1 MRKIIYITIACVLL
15 AVIFLIKFLFAKKE
29 LRNITKQIR
38 DYNNKKTNKK
48 IDVSL
53 SNKYIEELASEV
65 NNLIDLHAKS
75 VIEKQWVENELKQAV
90 ANMSHDLRTPLTSI
104 LGYIQLMEDEDVN
117 EEDKKEYLKIA
128 KNRTKRLQTLL
139 NDFFELSVIESVDH
153 NLKLEKLKMNSIVEE
168 TLINLYDRFNE
179 KQIVPAMEIPKENIN
194 IIANESALKRV
205 IENLV
210 TNAIKYSDG
219 DISIKLEKLDSTVV
233 LTISNDAKYLTKRD
247 VELFFDRFYTADQ
260 TRLGSGTGLGLSIAK
275 SLMKKM
281 NGELSA
287 SLKDYTLY
295 MKCEWNNM

>member
-1 MRKIIYITIACVLL
+1 M
-15 AVIFLIKFLFAKKE
+15 IFLIKFLFTQKE
-29 LRNITKQIR
+29 LKNITNQLK

-48 IDVSL
+48 IDVTL
-53 SNKYIEELASEV
+53 INKDIGELASEV

-75 VIEKQWVENELKQAV
+75 IIEKQSVENELKQAV

-104 LGYIQLMEDEDVN
+104 LGYIQLMEDKDIT
-117 EEDKKEYLKIA
+117 EEDKNEYLKIA

-153 NLKLEKLKMNSIVEE
+153 DLKLESLKMNVLVEE
-168 TLINLYDRFNE
+168 ILINLYDRFNE
-179 KQIVPAMEIPKENIN
+179 KQIVPSIEIPKENIN

-219 DISIKLEKLDSTVV
+219 NISIKLEKLDSVVV

-247 VELFFDRFYTADQ
+247 VDLFFDRFYTADQ
-260 TRLGSGTGLGLSIAK
+260 TRLGNGTGLGLSIAK
-275 SLMKKM
+275 SLMNKM
-281 NGELSA
+281 NGKLCA
-287 SLKDYTLY
+287 NLKDNRLY
-295 MKCEWNNM
+295 MKCEWNNR